1 MRQRKL
7 LISITL
13 FSVIA
18 VCQFPVMA
26 ADAEAGKQISQSKGC
41 VGCHGANGISA
52 EGTSYPNLAGQKEA
66 YIVKALNAYKDKSRT
81 AQLMNG
87 MAAGLSDEDIANLAA
102 YYSSLKPCP

>member
-66 YIVKALNAYKDKSRT
+66 YIVKALNAYKEIGRT
-81 AQLMNG
+81 QL
-87 MAAGLSDEDIANLAA
+87 
-102 YYSSLKPCP
+102 